1 MLLQED
7 SPYEGGKFNLDLDMP
22 PEYPFKHPSVKFL
35 TKTYHP
41 NIQQKTG
48 EICEEILKGVW
59 SPQLKI
65 SEVLAI
71 IRQMLS
77 EPNISSPLDETIAQQ
92 YSTDRSAYN
101 KTAKEWTAKYA
112 K

>member
-1 MLLQED
+1 
-7 SPYEGGKFNLDLDMP
+7 MP

-101 KTAKEWTAKYA
+101 KTAKEWTTKYA